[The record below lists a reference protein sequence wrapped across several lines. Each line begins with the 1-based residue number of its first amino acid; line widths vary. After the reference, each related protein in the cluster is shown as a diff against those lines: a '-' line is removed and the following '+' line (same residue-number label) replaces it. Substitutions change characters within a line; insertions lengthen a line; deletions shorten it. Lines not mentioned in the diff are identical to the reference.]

1 VRDMME
7 ALMAYTVPER
17 FDVAR
22 PSRRVARLVRAV
34 PPAGQVPVRSADA
47 YLFQGRSIRNGESI
61 RTGAGSTLIM

>member
-1 VRDMME
+1 
-7 ALMAYTVPER
+7 MAHTVPASS

-34 PPAGQVPVRSADA
+34 PPGGQVPVRSVDA

-61 RTGAGSTLIM
+61 RTGAGRTLIM